1 MRKEGKKKTND
12 YRLKTIV
19 NLVKI
24 KQSKK
29 LKCLE

>member
-1 MRKEGKKKTND
+1 MRKEGEKKTNN

-19 NLVKI
+19 YLVKI